1 MGPSKI
7 ICVSFFFFNFFQFFF
22 NFGSFYFS
30 SLHTFFFFVKK
41 ILLSTT
47 KNLTGPRIQFNFFF
61 SVTPYLFISRLEI
74 TNKSVLLAENLGKSP
89 NFRSGQDF

>member
-30 SLHTFFFFVKK
+30 SLHTFFFFCQKNFVKHNQK
-41 ILLSTT
+41 FDRTS
-47 KNLTGPRIQFNFFF
+47 NSIQFFFF
-61 SVTPYLFISRLEI
+61 CYTLPFYF
-74 TNKSVLLAENLGKSP
+74 TA
-89 NFRSGQDF
+89 